1 MTRDETKQILM
12 ILETS
17 YANFH
22 VENKTQTVDVW
33 HMLLKD
39 FTYKDIQL
47 ALVTYIQTSGSAFA
61 PSVAELIA
69 MTRKPVELAQM
80 DEVTAWTQV
89 RKAIKRG
96 LYYSE
101 EEFNKLSPEVQ
112 KAVGAPAQ
120 IREWAQLP
128 SDEIETVIQS
138 NFRRRFDTMQK
149 RDLEIQA
156 LPTEVRQ
163 AIEKKMD
170 NLIVCT

>member
-22 VENKTQTVDVW
+22 VDNKTQTVDVW

-39 FTYKDIQL
+39 FTYNDIQL

-69 MTRKPVELAQM
+69 MTRKPAELTQM
-80 DEVTAWTQV
+80 DEATAWAQV
-89 RKAIKRG
+89 RKAISRG
-96 LYYSE
+96 NYYSV
-101 EEFNKLSPEVQ
+101 EEFEKLSPEAQNVV
-112 KAVGAPAQ
+112 KTPEQ
-120 IREWAQLP
+120 IRRWASMP
-128 SDEIETVIQS
+128 SNEIDTVVRS
-138 NFRRRFDTMQK
+138 NFRRSFETQQK
-149 RDLEIQA
+149 RDLEIKA
-156 LPTEVRQ
+156 MPTEVRE
-163 AIEKKMD
+163 AIEKKMK